1 VVKAPNWPLPFK
13 DPSHPDIHL
22 LGQWHEA
29 CKGKRTNDETEEP
42 EELSK
47 QVHPLLFIEQGQVR
61 IVDMT
66 SGSID
71 EKRTA
76 RQEVTNTIQRKKGSK
91 KEEKTEEEA
100 KALPILAKTRLW
112 LQAGDQAEYTDDT
125 GLYIRCLL
133 DSCMR
138 VFKCGKPFNPS
149 NFLTHMDK
157 CGKSQRNI
165 LQSTKRSPK
174 MLSQRMSVFFDV
186 VPSPKKMRV
195 TSKSPSDSGNT
206 TSNADGVGKQTVDLS
221 AEDDE
226 KEDPASRNLT
236 TLGVCVLSSNFIQLS
251 HKYYLSVCYLGRRHR
266 RQQRR
271 L

>member
-1 VVKAPNWPLPFK
+1 
-13 DPSHPDIHL
+13 
-22 LGQWHEA
+22 
-29 CKGKRTNDETEEP
+29 
-42 EELSK
+42 
-47 QVHPLLFIEQGQVR
+47 
-61 IVDMT
+61 
-66 SGSID
+66 
-71 EKRTA
+71 
-76 RQEVTNTIQRKKGSK
+76 
-91 KEEKTEEEA
+91 
-100 KALPILAKTRLW
+100 LAKTWLW
-112 LQAGDQAEYTDDT
+112 LQAGDQAEENTDDT

-133 DSCMR
+133 DSCMN

-157 CGKSQRNI
+157 CGTSQRNI
-165 LQSTKRSPK
+165 LQSTKRTSK
-174 MLSQRMSVFFDV
+174 ILSQRMSVFFDV

-195 TSKSPSDSGNT
+195 TNKSPSDSGNT

-226 KEDPASRNLT
+226 KEDHASRNLT

-251 HKYYLSVCYLGRRHR
+251 RKHYLSVCYLGRRHR